1 MGAQKGFD
9 RTMNI
14 STSHARMMHRFEAT
28 QTPLGRWWLNGHVS
42 VRRWMWRTV
51 MTGGH
56 VAKRAFDIAA
66 SLAFLTAFS
75 PLYLLAALLV
85 KLEDGGPVFFTQ
97 VRVGQFG
104 REFKFY
110 KFRSMCVDAEARLK
124 EVLARNQ
131 HQQGVTFKM
140 KDDPRLT
147 RIGKRLRRF
156 SLDEL
161 PQFFNVLI
169 GDMSIVGPRPP
180 VPREVALYSLEDR
193 RRLAVKPGITC
204 LWQIGGRSEIDFS
217 GQVQL
222 DVKYIEEQN
231 LWRDV
236 GIMVKTVPA
245 VLSGR
250 GAC

>member
-1 MGAQKGFD
+1 
-9 RTMNI
+9 MNV
-14 STSHARMMHRFEAT
+14 SLTQVRMMHRFEAT
-28 QTPLGRWWLNGHVS
+28 QTPLGRWRLNAHVN
-42 VRRWMWRTV
+42 VRRWLWKILV
-51 MTGGH
+51 FGGRL
-56 VAKRAFDIAA
+56 AKRAFDMGA
-66 SLAFLTAFS
+66 SLTFLVAFS
-75 PLYLLAALLV
+75 PLYLFVALLV

-97 VRVGQFG
+97 RRVGQFG

-124 EVLARNQ
+124 EVLARNR
-131 HQQGVTFKM
+131 HHDGVTFKM
-140 KDDPRLT
+140 KNDPRLT
-147 RIGKRLRRF
+147 RIGKWLRRF

-180 VPREVALYSLEDR
+180 VPREVALYSLDDR

-217 GQVQL
+217 GQVKL
-222 DVKYIEEQN
+222 DVQYIEDQN
-231 LWRDV
+231 LWTDIAIV
-236 GIMVKTVPA
+236 AKTVPA

>member
-1 MGAQKGFD
+1 MHTLAIHS
-9 RTMNI
+9 RLL
-14 STSHARMMHRFEAT
+14 HRFETA
-28 QTPLGRWWLNGHVS
+28 QSPLGRWRLESHVRCLRWLWQGVA
-42 VRRWMWRTV
+42 V
-51 MTGGH
+51 GGQM
-56 VAKRAFDIAA
+56 AKRAFDVVAG
-66 SLAFLTAFS
+66 LAFLAVFS
-75 PLYLLAALLV
+75 PLYLLIALLV

-97 VRVGQFG
+97 KRVGQFG

-124 EVLARNQ
+124 ALLATNQ
-131 HQQGVTFKM
+131 HKEGVTFKM
-140 KDDPRLT
+140 KNDPRLT
-147 RIGKRLRRF
+147 RIGKWLRRF

-180 VPREVALYSLEDR
+180 VPREVALYSLADR

-217 GQVQL
+217 GQVKL
-222 DVKYIEEQN
+222 DVKYIEEQSM
-231 LWRDV
+231 WGDIAIVAR
-236 GIMVKTVPA
+236 TVPA